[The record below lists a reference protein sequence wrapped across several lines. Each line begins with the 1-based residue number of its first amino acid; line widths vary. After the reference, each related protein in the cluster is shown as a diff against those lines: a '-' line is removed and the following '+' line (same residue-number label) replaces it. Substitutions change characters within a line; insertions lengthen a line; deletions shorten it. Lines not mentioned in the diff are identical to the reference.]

1 MPTVAVYDMTNNK
14 VGDMELKDDIF
25 GVEMNAGLVHQ
36 AVVMQMA
43 SWRLGTHATKTR
55 GMVKG
60 GGKKPWRQKGTGRA
74 RAGSRRSPVWVGG
87 GTVFGPSPRDYSFR
101 MPRKQRRLA
110 LKCALSD
117 KVKNGEFVVLDDL
130 AFDAPKTKQMVKL
143 LQDFGVTGKA
153 LFITP
158 YNNKTDK
165 SDSEKAKEEKLKN
178 VDLSARNIPGVKAIN
193 TMGLNVYDILHHNR
207 LFITKDAITRI
218 EEVFA

>member
-117 KVKNGEFVVLDDL
+117 KVRNGEFVVLDDL

-165 SDSEKAKEEKLKN
+165 SDSEKAKAEKFKN